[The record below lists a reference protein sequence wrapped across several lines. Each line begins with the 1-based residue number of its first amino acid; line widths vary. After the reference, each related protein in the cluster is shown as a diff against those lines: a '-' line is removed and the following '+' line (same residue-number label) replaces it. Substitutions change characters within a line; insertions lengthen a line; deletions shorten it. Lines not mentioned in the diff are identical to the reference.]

1 MSVDVIAYDW
11 EASATSQSIINNVL
25 NGLEKNNN
33 SGIVLMHDNQKINIE
48 ALPKLLDAL
57 RAKTVSYT
65 HLDVYKRQVLP
76 QARLKWRVKRG
87 LALF

>member
-57 RAKTVSYT
+57 RAKN
-65 HLDVYKRQVLP
+65 YKI
-76 QARLKWRVKRG
+76 VKLEYRD
-87 LALF
+87 